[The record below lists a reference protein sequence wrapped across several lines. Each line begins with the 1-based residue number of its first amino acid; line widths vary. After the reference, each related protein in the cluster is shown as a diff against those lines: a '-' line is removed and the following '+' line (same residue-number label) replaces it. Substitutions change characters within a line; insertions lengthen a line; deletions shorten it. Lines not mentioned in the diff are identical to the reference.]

1 MIDTKKREKNILQF
15 AADNGHLNREKI
27 AEIVQFA
34 KFVKSQN
41 KKDLQEISIKS
52 KNK

>member
-15 AADNGHLNREKI
+15 AADNGHLNREQI

-34 KFVKSQN
+34 KSQS
-41 KKDLQEISIKS
+41 KKRLTGDFHKIK
-52 KNK
+52 K